1 MKVTQNP
8 LPNTSGLESTKAT
21 DKAAAAKAAEE
32 ARKAKSSQ
40 TTGGAAVDISD
51 QAHLMKQARDIVY
64 ASPDIRADRVS
75 DLKRRIKD
83 GSYKVDA
90 NAVADKLV
98 DEHLASNFG
107 KNDL

>member
-8 LPNTSGLESTKAT
+8 LPNTTGLESTKAT
-21 DKAAAAKAAEE
+21 DKAAAAKAADE
-32 ARKAKSSQ
+32 ARKAKAPVA
-40 TTGGAAVDISD
+40 GGAAVDISE

-98 DEHLASNFG
+98 DEHLASHFG